1 MGSYKKTAFAL
12 GGEIFLYV
20 LMSSKTKPIWYY
32 RFSSPF
38 KKGYHIR
45 SSKSTDQGLATKR
58 AIDDYNET
66 HAKFSMGATIGSTT
80 IHKVWD
86 LYRNVIPTSTRS
98 QVEDF
103 YRLYWKEYFGEN
115 DLYNYRTA
123 DWNAY
128 LKWRSDYLVNIK
140 NNNPDLYNSQY
151 RRKKF
156 QTTKLPHDSLRKEK
170 SYLLRFLRL
179 AHADGL
185 ILRRPMTSI
194 DIKSLQN
201 VSYLPMNVRRG
212 RLDFENE
219 YKSLVLP
226 SMRSISRAISNP
238 KSERY
243 FTLTTRNENGD
254 IIKEEVNGVSWRVM
268 FNHAS
273 VWAFILTIANSGI
286 RSQELSKVKWTDVEL
301 WSDPDTGK
309 DFTIIHIR
317 KDVSKVRKY
326 RDVVCRDMRDTYNR
340 LMKYKTLCIEFFG
353 DDYDPDGFIFVNPR
367 NTKISDNQVHRI
379 QRFHQRLGIHKVE
392 RKHEGES
399 VYVYNTATSYRS
411 LFITLRLLEGINLYT
426 LSKLVGSSP
435 NMIAKVYDVSI
446 NKQYRSELTRN
457 YTKHAGD
464 GNTPPSG

>member
-12 GGEIFLYV
+12 GGEVFLYI
-20 LMSSKTKPIWYY
+20 LISSKKPIWYY

-45 SSKSTDQGLATKR
+45 SSKSTDLGLAQKR

-66 HAKFSMGATIGSTT
+66 NAKFSMGASVGITT
-80 IHKVWD
+80 IQKVWD
-86 LYRNVIPTSTRS
+86 LYRNVVPHSTRS
-98 QVEDF
+98 QVVDM
-103 YRLYWKEYFGEN
+103 YRLYWKEYFGEK
-115 DLYNYRTA
+115 DLYKYRTS

-128 LKWRSDYLVNIK
+128 LKWRSNYLVDIKK
-140 NNNPDLYNSQY
+140 NNPELYNSQY

-156 QTTKLPHDSLRKEK
+156 QTTKIPHDSIRKEK
-170 SYLLRFLRL
+170 SYLIRFLRL

-185 ILRRPMTSI
+185 ILRLPMTSI
-194 DIKSLQN
+194 DLKSLKN

-212 RLDFENE
+212 RLDYENE
-219 YKSLVLP
+219 YQKLVMP
-226 SMRSISRAISNP
+226 SMRSISKAISM
-238 KSERY
+238 KKDDRH
-243 FTLTTRNENGD
+243 FTLTCRNENGED
-254 IIKEEVNGVSWRVM
+254 IKEHVNGVSWRVM

-273 VWAFILTIANSGI
+273 VWAFLLTIANSGI

-301 WSDPDTGK
+301 WDDETTGES
-309 DFTIIHIR
+309 FTIIHIR

-326 RDVVCRDMRDTYNR
+326 RDVVCRDRKDTYNR
-340 LMKYKTLCIEFFG
+340 LMKYKALCIEFFG

-367 NTKISDNQVHRI
+367 NTKICDNQVHRV

-392 RKHEGES
+392 RIHEGES

-411 LFITLRLLEGINLYT
+411 LFITLRLLAGINIYS
-426 LSKLVGSSP
+426 LSRLVGTSP

-457 YTKHAGD
+457 YTKHDGD
-464 GNTPPSG
+464 LISTSEDK